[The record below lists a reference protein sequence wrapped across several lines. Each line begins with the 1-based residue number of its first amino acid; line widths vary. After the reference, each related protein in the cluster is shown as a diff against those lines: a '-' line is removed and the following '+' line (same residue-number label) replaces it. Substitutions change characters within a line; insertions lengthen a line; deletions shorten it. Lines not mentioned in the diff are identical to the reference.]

1 MSTSSETADSAQKV
15 DPLEVLKAWERG
27 EINRHLPSGI
37 EPDCLDHQQRQRLW
51 KLLSSPANQG
61 TIDFQLPR

>member
-27 EINRHLPSGI
+27 ELDSHFPLGT

-51 KLLSSPANQG
+51 KLLSSPANPG
-61 TIDFQLPR
+61 TIDFHLPR